1 MTGVA
6 QMESEIMAETEF
18 KAIVLSNEINLNKIS
33 QHFGSN
39 RKLKW
44 EEYLILKGI
53 ELQGIVREIEMKR
66 VYLFHFGS
74 IVFLNFQ
81 YHEIMD
87 VINYL
92 KTIENGIHDTNTFK
106 YVDEYKIEIN
116 SESESAINNDYM
128 VTKQIAEYQFDIV
141 STVLAKSVA
150 LEKIESDIS
159 RVLDEIEEVVNNLY
173 RGELTVSDEK
183 LAKMSASILEFK
195 LSTISYVM
203 LLDKP
208 AITWNNEGASELFD
222 ELTILFELTD
232 RYEKLRH
239 KIDTLMD
246 IIEVFSGLAHSK
258 RGTRLEWAVIILI
271 GIEICLSLFALFF
284 EK

>member
-1 MTGVA
+1 LT
-6 QMESEIMAETEF
+6 ETEF
-18 KAIVLSNEINLNKIS
+18 KAIVLGNEINLNKIS

-44 EEYLILKGI
+44 EEYLVLKGT
-53 ELQGIVREIEMKR
+53 ELQGIVREIEAKR

-81 YHEIMD
+81 HHEIMD
-87 VINYL
+87 IINYL
-92 KTIENGIHDTNTFK
+92 KNIEIGINDTNSFK
-106 YVDEYKIEIN
+106 YIDEYKIESN
-116 SESESAINNDYM
+116 SKQEFSINNDYM
-128 VTKQIAEYQFDIV
+128 VTNEQAEYQFDIV

-150 LEKIESDIS
+150 LEKIESEIS
-159 RVLDEIEEVVNNLY
+159 RVLDEIEDVVNNLY
-173 RGELTVSDEK
+173 QGKLAVSDEK
-183 LAKMSASILEFK
+183 LAKLSASILEFK

-208 AITWNNEGASELFD
+208 AVTWNNENASELYND
-222 ELTILFELTD
+222 LTILFELTD

-246 IIEVFSGLAHSK
+246 ITEVFSGLAHSK

-271 GIEICLSLFALFF
+271 GIEICLSLFSMFV
-284 EK
+284 KG

>member
-1 MTGVA
+1 
-6 QMESEIMAETEF
+6 MESEIMAETEF

-44 EEYLILKGI
+44 EEYLILKGT

-92 KTIENGIHDTNTFK
+92 KTIESGIHDTNTFK

-128 VTKQIAEYQFDIV
+128 VTKQIAEYQLDIV

-150 LEKIESDIS
+150 LEKIEADIS

-222 ELTILFELTD
+222 ELTILFELAD

-258 RGTRLEWAVIILI
+258 RGTRLEWVIIILI
-271 GIEICLSLFALFF
+271 GIEICLSLF
-284 EK
+284 EKFIG

>member
-1 MTGVA
+1 MV
-6 QMESEIMAETEF
+6 ETEF
-18 KAIVLSNEINLNKIS
+18 KAIVLGNEINLNKIS

-44 EEYLILKGI
+44 EEYLVLKGT
-53 ELQGIVREIEMKR
+53 ELHGIVREIEDKR

-81 YHEIMD
+81 HHEIMD
-87 VINYL
+87 IINYL
-92 KTIENGIHDTNTFK
+92 KNIEISINNTNSFK
-106 YVDEYKIEIN
+106 FIDEYKIEGN
-116 SESESAINNDYM
+116 SEHEFSINNDYM
-128 VTKQIAEYQFDIV
+128 VTNEQADYQFDIV

-159 RVLDEIEEVVNNLY
+159 LVLDEIEDVVNNLHQ
-173 RGELTVSDEK
+173 GKLTVSDEK
-183 LAKMSASILEFK
+183 LAKMSASILGFK

-208 AITWNNEGASELFD
+208 TVTWNNESASELYN
-222 ELTILFELTD
+222 ELTTLFELTE
-232 RYEKLRH
+232 RYDKLRH

-246 IIEVFSGLAHSK
+246 ITEVFSGLAHSK
-258 RGTRLEWAVIILI
+258 RGTRLEWGVIILI
-271 GIEICLSLFALFF
+271 GIEICLSLFSMLFL
-284 EK
+284 KG

>member
-1 MTGVA
+1 MV
-6 QMESEIMAETEF
+6 ETEF
-18 KAIVLSNEINLNKIS
+18 KAIVLGNEMNLNKIS

-44 EEYLILKGI
+44 EEYLILKGS
-53 ELQGIVREIEMKR
+53 ELQGIVRDFEEKR

-81 YHEIMD
+81 HHEIMD

-92 KTIENGIHDTNTFK
+92 KNIEVGINDSNPFK
-106 YVDEYKIEIN
+106 YVDEYKIEN
-116 SESESAINNDYM
+116 NPDSEYAINNDYM
-128 VTKQIAEYQFDIV
+128 VIEEQAEYQFDIV
-141 STVLAKSVA
+141 STILAKSVA
-150 LEKIESDIS
+150 LEKIEMEIS
-159 RVLDEIEEVVNNLY
+159 RVLDEIEDVVNSLHK
-173 RGELTVSDEK
+173 GELAVSDEK
-183 LAKMSASILEFK
+183 LAKLSASILEFK
-195 LSTISYVM
+195 LSTISYIM

-208 AITWNNEGASELFD
+208 AITWNNEKAGELFN
-222 ELTILFELTD
+222 ELATLFELAD

-246 IIEVFSGLAHSK
+246 ITEVFSGLAHAK

-271 GIEICLSLFALFF
+271 GIEICLSLVTLFF
-284 EK
+284 NL

>member
-1 MTGVA
+1 MAGVA

-44 EEYLILKGI
+44 EEYLILKGT

-128 VTKQIAEYQFDIV
+128 VTKEIAEYQFDIV

>member
-1 MTGVA
+1 MV
-6 QMESEIMAETEF
+6 ETEF
-18 KAIVLSNEINLNKIS
+18 KAIVLGNEINLNKIS

-44 EEYLILKGI
+44 EEYLVLKGT
-53 ELQGIVREIEMKR
+53 ELHGIVREIEAKR

-81 YHEIMD
+81 HHEIMD
-87 VINYL
+87 IINYL
-92 KTIENGIHDTNTFK
+92 KNIEISINDTNSFK
-106 YVDEYKIEIN
+106 FIDEYKIEGN
-116 SESESAINNDYM
+116 SEREFSINNDYM
-128 VTKQIAEYQFDIV
+128 VTNEQADYQFDIV

-159 RVLDEIEEVVNNLY
+159 LVLDEIEDVVNNLHQ
-173 RGELTVSDEK
+173 GKLTVSDEK
-183 LAKMSASILEFK
+183 LAKMSASILGFK

-208 AITWNNEGASELFD
+208 TVTWNNESASELYN
-222 ELTILFELTD
+222 ELTTLFELTE

-246 IIEVFSGLAHSK
+246 ITEVFSGLAHSK
-258 RGTRLEWAVIILI
+258 RGTRLEWGVIILI
-271 GIEICLSLFALFF
+271 GIEICLSLFSMLFL
-284 EK
+284 KG

>member
-1 MTGVA
+1 MAGVA
-6 QMESEIMAETEF
+6 QMESEIMVETEF
-18 KAIVLSNEINLNKIS
+18 KAVVLGNEINLNKIS

-44 EEYLILKGI
+44 EEYLVLKGT
-53 ELQGIVREIEMKR
+53 ELQGIVREIERKR

-81 YHEIMD
+81 HHEIMD
-87 VINYL
+87 VVTYL
-92 KTIENGIHDTNTFK
+92 KTIEISINDTNTFR
-106 YVDEYKIEIN
+106 YVDEYKIESN
-116 SESESAINNDYM
+116 LESEFAINNDYM
-128 VTKQIAEYQFDIV
+128 VIKQQEEYHFDIV

-159 RVLDEIEEVVNNLY
+159 RVLDEIEDVVNNLHQ
-173 RGELTVSDEK
+173 GELAVSDEK
-183 LAKMSASILEFK
+183 LAKMSASILGFK

-208 AITWNNEGASELFD
+208 AITWNNESAGELFN

-246 IIEVFSGLAHSK
+246 ITEVFSGLAHAK

-271 GIEICLSLFALFF
+271 AIEICLSLFSMFF
-284 EK
+284 AR

>member
-1 MTGVA
+1 M
-6 QMESEIMAETEF
+6 IKREF
-18 KAIVLSNEINLNKIS
+18 KAIVLGNEINLNKIA

-44 EEYLILKGI
+44 EEYLVLGG
-53 ELQGIVREIEMKR
+53 ELQEIIREVAAKR

-74 IVFLNFQ
+74 IVFSEFQ
-81 YHEIMD
+81 HHEIMD
-87 VINYL
+87 VLNYL
-92 KTIENGIHDTNTFK
+92 KSLEVGINEINAFK
-106 YVDEYKIEIN
+106 YVDEYKIEFDPQ
-116 SESESAINNDYM
+116 SEFAINNDYM
-128 VTKQIAEYQFDIV
+128 VTGRQEEYQLDIV

-173 RGELTVSDEK
+173 QGELAVSDEK
-183 LAKMSASILEFK
+183 LAKLSASILEFK

-208 AITWNNEGASELFD
+208 AITWNNENAGELFD
-222 ELTILFELTD
+222 ELTLLFELAD

-246 IIEVFSGLAHSK
+246 ITEVFSGLAHAK

-271 GIEICLSLFALFF
+271 GIEICLSLYALFF
-284 EK
+284 PK

>member
-1 MTGVA
+1 MAGVA
-6 QMESEIMAETEF
+6 QMESEIMGETEF

-44 EEYLILKGI
+44 EEYLILKGT
-53 ELQGIVREIEMKR
+53 ELQGIVREIEVKR

-106 YVDEYKIEIN
+106 YVDEYKIDIN

>member
-1 MTGVA
+1 MTK
-6 QMESEIMAETEF
+6 TEF
-18 KAIVLSNEINLNKIS
+18 KAIVIGNEINLNKIS

-44 EEYLILKGI
+44 EEYLVLKGS
-53 ELQGIVREIEMKR
+53 ELQGIVREIEAKR

-81 YHEIMD
+81 HHEIMD
-87 VINYL
+87 IINYL
-92 KTIENGIHDTNTFK
+92 KNIEIGINDTNSFK
-106 YVDEYKIEIN
+106 YIDEYKIEGN
-116 SESESAINNDYM
+116 SNQEFSINNDYM
-128 VTKQIAEYQFDIV
+128 VTNEQAEYQFDIV

-150 LEKIESDIS
+150 LEKIESEIS
-159 RVLDEIEEVVNNLY
+159 HVLDEIEDVVNNLY
-173 RGELTVSDEK
+173 QGKLAVSDEK
-183 LAKMSASILEFK
+183 LAKLSASILEFK

-208 AITWNNEGASELFD
+208 AVTWNNENASELYD
-222 ELTILFELTD
+222 DLTKLFELTD

-246 IIEVFSGLAHSK
+246 ITEVFSGLAHSK

-271 GIEICLSLFALFF
+271 GIEICLSLFSIFV
-284 EK
+284 KG

>member
-1 MTGVA
+1 MT
-6 QMESEIMAETEF
+6 ETEF
-18 KAIVLSNEINLNKIS
+18 KAIVLGNEINLNKIS

-44 EEYLILKGI
+44 EEYLVLKGT
-53 ELQGIVREIEMKR
+53 ELQGIVREIEAKR

-81 YHEIMD
+81 HHEIMD
-87 VINYL
+87 IINYL
-92 KTIENGIHDTNTFK
+92 KNVEIGINDTNSFK
-106 YVDEYKIEIN
+106 YIDEYKIESN
-116 SESESAINNDYM
+116 SKQEFSINNDYM
-128 VTKQIAEYQFDIV
+128 VTNEQAEYQFDIV

-150 LEKIESDIS
+150 LEKIESEIS
-159 RVLDEIEEVVNNLY
+159 RVLDEIEDVVNNLY
-173 RGELTVSDEK
+173 QGKLAVSDEK
-183 LAKMSASILEFK
+183 LAKLSASILEFK

-208 AITWNNEGASELFD
+208 AVTWNNENASELYN

-246 IIEVFSGLAHSK
+246 ITEVFSGLAHSK

-271 GIEICLSLFALFF
+271 GIEICLSLFSMFV
-284 EK
+284 KG

>member
-1 MTGVA
+1 MAGVA
-6 QMESEIMAETEF
+6 QMECEIMAETEF

-44 EEYLILKGI
+44 EEYLILKGT

-92 KTIENGIHDTNTFK
+92 KTIESGIHDTNTFK
-106 YVDEYKIEIN
+106 YVDEYKIESN

-150 LEKIESDIS
+150 LEKIEADIS

-222 ELTILFELTD
+222 ELTILFELAD

-258 RGTRLEWAVIILI
+258 RGTRLEWVIIILI
-271 GIEICLSLFALFF
+271 GIEICLSLF
-284 EK
+284 EKFIG